1 MGPGRVARSGVP
13 RGRIPE
19 PARATR
25 RRSMV
30 AAMAPITWC
39 DRRTMQPFSGGGRML
54 VESDPQE
61 RGLCGIGLGR
71 GRMRAALG
79 GNLGHRLGVGV
90 GTWRILYVNLG
101 TLVEFRYYM

>member
-1 MGPGRVARSGVP
+1 MGPGGAAWLGTPS
-13 RGRIPE
+13 GRIPE

-25 RRSMV
+25 RRSM
-30 AAMAPITWC
+30 AAPMAPITWC
-39 DRRTMQPFSGGGRML
+39 DRRTMQPFSRCGRML

-79 GNLGHRLGVGV
+79 GNLGHRLGGWR

-101 TLVEFRYYM
+101 TPVE